1 MLLAEVFLLC
11 YLMCEVREVQLYSER
26 SDSWMLVSALA
37 PSEKFYALALFEITL
52 RMCFRYNAAL
62 SARIMGDFVNLAIL
76 MTNHVH
82 SKVPFPYMAI

>member
-1 MLLAEVFLLC
+1 
-11 YLMCEVREVQLYSER
+11 
-26 SDSWMLVSALA
+26 MLVSALA

-52 RMCFRYNAAL
+52 RMCFRYNTAL

-82 SKVPFPYMAI
+82 LKVTWPSEQTHLKTNELALIYEDEGSLDRI